1 MARAISTQV
10 KEFMDMWLSPSPP
23 PKILLTQPVK
33 YTVICLNYPYSHTC
47 NRRKYEY
54 TVKDGFQLMLKT
66 PWDIDLMG
74 NYITSN
80 GIKSVLKE
88 LAKPPDYEELNKYKQ
103 IVIHR
108 QTYTGVFNMECGTED
123 KVIEIT
129 ISSDEKHLQ

>member
-10 KEFMDMWLSPSPP
+10 KEFMDMWLSPIPP
-23 PKILLTQPVK
+23 PPRNPPTQPVK
-33 YTVICLNYPYSHTC
+33 YNLIFLKYPYIHTC
-47 NRRKYEY
+47 IRRKYEY
-54 TVKDGFQLMLKT
+54 NVKDGFQLILKT

-74 NYITSN
+74 NYVTSN

-88 LAKPPDYEELNKYKQ
+88 LAIPPDYEELNKYKQ

-123 KVIEIT
+123 KVIEINL
-129 ISSDEKHLQ
+129 E